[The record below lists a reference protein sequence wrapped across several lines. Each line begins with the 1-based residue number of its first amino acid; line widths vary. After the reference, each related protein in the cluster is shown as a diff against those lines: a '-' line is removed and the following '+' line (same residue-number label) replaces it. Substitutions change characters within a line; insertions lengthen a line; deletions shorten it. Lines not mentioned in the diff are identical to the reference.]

1 MGYGSTGN
9 LLYIDL
15 SDGSIRKE
23 TMPENLYRLYPGG
36 KALAAYL
43 LLKNIAPGVEPLS
56 PENVLVLANG
66 LLTGAPLS
74 TATRFTAAAKSPLT
88 GAYGESEAGGYWGP
102 ELKMAGYE
110 AIIVHGRA
118 KSPVFISIYN
128 EKVEIRDARHL
139 WGRDPDFVQETVR
152 QELGDKLI
160 RVLQIGVAGEN
171 LVRYAAISHE
181 MHHFNGRTGMGA
193 VMGSKNL
200 KAIAVRGTSRY
211 LQNAHDS
218 KKLARL
224 GKTLSVQVK
233 DHPQGWDMQVK
244 GTPGVTGGINAAGTL
259 PTRNFRQGSFEGAA
273 NVSWDAYNKDLM
285 KGRGTCYA
293 CAVHCKPVVSI
304 SARFEVNGEYGGP
317 EYEAIAGFS
326 SNCGVDDLSAVAKAN
341 ELCNRYGLDTISTS
355 SSIAFAMEC
364 FERGMIGLEETGGVD
379 LRFGNPDAM
388 IEMIESIAHRS
399 GFGNLLAEGV
409 RHISQVIGQGSSQFA
424 MHVKGE
430 ELGMHDPRGKVGVGL
445 GYAVSETG
453 GDHVVSYHD
462 TVVANPDSI
471 TFKGAIPLG
480 ITEAMPPRELSAR
493 KVAAY
498 AILENWSSLGKVIGF
513 CYFGPAPRSFIQAD
527 QVQEAVQAATGWDL
541 SIQDLLRIGERATNL
556 ARIFNLREG
565 YSRQDD
571 TLPERLF
578 TPLENGALTGVGIS
592 KPEFEQAM
600 TELYHVK
607 GWDPESTIPTRERLR
622 LLDIEWAADLLPA

>member
-9 LLYIDL
+9 LLHIDL

-23 TMPENLYRLYPGG
+23 TMPEELYRLYPGG

-43 LLKNIAPGVEPLS
+43 LLKNLPPGVEPLS

-74 TATRFTAAAKSPLT
+74 TATRFTAAARSPLT

-110 AIIVHGRA
+110 AILIHGRA
-118 KSPVFISIYN
+118 ESPVFISIHN
-128 EKVEIRDARHL
+128 EDVEIRDARHL
-139 WGRDPDFVQETVR
+139 WGREPDFVQETVR

-181 MHHFNGRTGMGA
+181 FHHFNGRTGMGA

-200 KAIAVRGTSRY
+200 KAIAVRGTNRY
-211 LQNAHDS
+211 LKNAYDS

-224 GKTLSVQVK
+224 GKTLSEQVK

-259 PTRNFRQGSFEGAA
+259 PTRNFRQGSFEGAD
-273 NVSWDAYNKDLM
+273 NVTWDAYNRDLL

-304 SARFEVNGEYGGP
+304 SARFEVKSEYGGP
-317 EYEAIAGFS
+317 EYEAVAGFS

-341 ELCNRYGLDTISTS
+341 ELCNRFGLDTISTS
-355 SSIAFAMEC
+355 SNIAFAMEC
-364 FERGMIGLEETGGVD
+364 FERGLIGLQDTGGVD
-379 LRFGNPDAM
+379 LRFGNADAM
-388 IEMIESIAHRS
+388 IEMIDSIAHRR
-399 GFGNLLAEGV
+399 GYGNLLAEGV
-409 RHISQVIGQGSSQFA
+409 RHVSQVIGQGSSQFA

-462 TVVANPDSI
+462 PAIANPDSI

-480 ITEAMPPRELSAR
+480 ITEPIPSLELSAR
-493 KVAAY
+493 KAAAY

-513 CYFGPAPRSFIQAD
+513 CYFGPAPRSFIQAE
-527 QVQEAVQAATGWDL
+527 QVLEAVQAATGWDL
-541 SIQDLLRIGERATNL
+541 CIQDLLRIGERATNL
-556 ARIFNLREG
+556 ARIFNVREG
-565 YSRQDD
+565 YTRQDD
-571 TLPERLF
+571 RLPERLHM
-578 TPLENGALTGVGIS
+578 PLEGGALTGVSIP
-592 KPEFEQAM
+592 KTDFEE
-600 TELYHVK
+600 TLTTLYQVK
-607 GWDPESTIPTRERLR
+607 GWDPVSAAPTRERLAQ
-622 LLDIEWAADLLPA
+622 LDLEWAVDLLPK

>member
-9 LLYIDL
+9 LLHINL
-15 SDGSIRKE
+15 SDGSIHKE
-23 TMPENLYRLYPGG
+23 TMPEEVYRLYPGG

-74 TATRFTAAAKSPLT
+74 TATRFTAAARSPLT

-152 QELGDKLI
+152 QELGDKLF

-200 KAIAVRGTSRY
+200 KAIAVRGTNRY
-211 LQNAHDS
+211 LKNAYDP
-218 KKLARL
+218 KKLAGL
-224 GKTLSVQVK
+224 GKTLSIQVK

-244 GTPGVTGGINAAGTL
+244 GTPGVTGGINAAGIL

-273 NVSWDAYNKDLM
+273 NVTWDAYEKDLL

-304 SARFEVNGEYGGP
+304 NARFEVNSDYGGP

-355 SSIAFAMEC
+355 SNIAFAMEC
-364 FERGMIGLEETGGVD
+364 FERGLIGLEETGGVD

-388 IEMIESIAHRS
+388 IAMIESIAHRK
-399 GFGNLLAEGV
+399 GFGDLLAEGV
-409 RHISQVIGQGSSQFA
+409 RHMSQVIGQGSSQFA

-445 GYAVSETG
+445 GYAVCETG

-480 ITEAMPPRELSAR
+480 ITEAIPPRELSAR
-493 KVAAY
+493 KAEAY
-498 AILENWSSLGKVIGF
+498 AIFENWSSLGKVIGF
-513 CYFGPAPRSFIQAD
+513 CYFGPVPRSFIQTD
-527 QVQEAVQAATGWDL
+527 QVQDAVQAATGWDL

-556 ARIFNLREG
+556 ARIFNIREG
-565 YSRQDD
+565 FSRQDD
-571 TLPERLF
+571 RLPERLHM
-578 TPLENGALTGVGIS
+578 PLENGALTGVNIP
-592 KPEFEQAM
+592 KTDFEQ
-600 TELYHVK
+600 TLTTLYQVK
-607 GWDPESTIPTRERLR
+607 GWDPDSAVPTRERLAE
-622 LLDIEWAADLLPA
+622 LNLEWAVDLLPK

>member
-9 LLYIDL
+9 LLHIDL
-15 SDGSIRKE
+15 SDGSIHKE
-23 TMPENLYRLYPGG
+23 TMPEELYRLYPGG

-43 LLKNIAPGVEPLS
+43 LLKNIPPGVEPLS

-74 TATRFTAAAKSPLT
+74 TATRFTAAARSPLT

-118 KSPVFISIYN
+118 EFPVFISIYN
-128 EKVEIRDARHL
+128 EEVEIRDARHL
-139 WGRDPDFVQETVR
+139 WGREPDFVQETVR

-181 MHHFNGRTGMGA
+181 LHHFNGRTGMGA

-200 KAIAVRGTSRY
+200 KAIAVRGTKRY
-211 LQNAHDS
+211 LQNAYDS

-259 PTRNFRQGSFEGAA
+259 PTRNFRQGSFEGAE
-273 NVSWDAYNKDLM
+273 NVTWDAYDRDLL

-304 SARFEVNGEYGGP
+304 SARFEVKSDYGGP

-341 ELCNRYGLDTISTS
+341 ELCNRFGLDTISTS
-355 SSIAFAMEC
+355 SNIAFAMEC
-364 FERGMIGLEETGGVD
+364 FERGLIGLEETGGVE

-388 IEMIESIAHRS
+388 IEMIDSIAHRR

-409 RHISQVIGQGSSQFA
+409 RHVSQVIGQGSSQFA

-445 GYAVSETG
+445 GYAVCETG

-462 TVVANPDSI
+462 PAVANPDSI

-480 ITEAMPPRELSAR
+480 ITEAIPSRELSAR
-493 KVAAY
+493 KAAAY

-513 CYFGPAPRSFIQAD
+513 CYFGPAPRSFIQAE

-556 ARIFNLREG
+556 ARIFNVREG

-571 TLPERLF
+571 RLPERLHM
-578 TPLENGALTGVGIS
+578 PLEGGALTGVSIP
-592 KPEFEQAM
+592 KTDFEE
-600 TELYHVK
+600 TLTTLYQVK
-607 GWDPESTIPTRERLR
+607 GWDPVSAAPTRERLAQ
-622 LLDIEWAADLLPA
+622 LGLEWAADLLPA